1 MNPVEP
7 TAEPLVFTPIYQTRV
22 WGGRA
27 LESRFGRSLPDPS
40 LPFGESWEIA
50 DRPEAESVV
59 AGAGPFAG
67 RTLGELWRGG
77 RRHEIFGAD
86 SDPAFAR
93 SPERF
98 PLLCKILDARER
110 LSLQVHPPA
119 SVAAALGGEPK
130 TELWVVAHAEP
141 GAELFAGPRAGVT
154 REVFEAA
161 LQTGDAEALV
171 HRFPVATGD
180 FLFVPSGRLHAI
192 GGGIVIF
199 EIQQNSDTTY
209 RVFDWN
215 RVGLDGRPRALHV
228 AESLA
233 SIDFD
238 DREPAPGRLPGD
250 GHTLA
255 VCEHFRVERHI
266 LPSPGIDLFLPP
278 DRFAIVTVV
287 AGTVTM
293 GESRFGPGDFFLVPA
308 VFAGAKDIATDSPEG
323 ATVLLTRW

>member
-1 MNPVEP
+1 M
-7 TAEPLVFTPIYQTRV
+7 
-22 WGGRA
+22 
-27 LESRFGRSLPDPS
+27 
-40 LPFGESWEIA
+40 
-50 DRPEAESVV
+50 
-59 AGAGPFAG
+59 
-67 RTLGELWRGG
+67 
-77 RRHEIFGAD
+77 
-86 SDPAFAR
+86 
-93 SPERF
+93 
-98 PLLCKILDARER
+98 
-110 LSLQVHPPA
+110 
-119 SVAAALGGEPK
+119 
-130 TELWVVAHAEP
+130 
-141 GAELFAGPRAGVT
+141 T
-154 REVFEAA
+154 REIFEAA
-161 LQTGDAEALV
+161 LQTSGDAEAGV
-171 HRFPVATGD
+171 VIGFRWRRAIFSSFPAGGCT
-180 FLFVPSGRLHAI
+180 PSARI
-192 GGGIVIF
+192 SDF